1 MNELFE
7 KNQVIS
13 IVPND
18 YKKANRGEVIDVSDN
33 NFTLKLKKAVDGIP
47 IKTLCEF
54 YSHTKNGG
62 LFFESDVEEIN
73 GNILRISNPVK
84 HRFLQR
90 RKFTRIKFLN
100 KTFLYLEGEPVEISP
115 IDLSAGGMKFQTDT
129 FLNLDS
135 NYRMEIYLSDELVVK
150 TAFQMIRIEKIDEGI
165 YVVSGKFFGLSNVE
179 RMTLIQYCMNKNL
192 ENINR

>member
-47 IKTLCEF
+47 INTLCEF
-54 YSHTKNGG
+54 YSHTKNGV